1 MAALF
6 AAILAKNKFNKIN
19 SEDESTNES

>member
-6 AAILAKNKFNKIN
+6 AAILAKDKFDKIN